1 MDHNILQLMPA
12 ALLILVNAAAF
23 LLFGADKWKARHSRW
38 RIPESTLLLLAA
50 LGGSIGALLGMKIFH
65 HKTRKPKFYLG
76 IPAILILQ
84 VMIAGYLMYK
94 R

>member
-23 LLFGADKWKARHSRW
+23 LLFGADKWKARHGRW

-84 VMIAGYLMYK
+84 VMIAGYLMY
-94 R
+94 RR